1 MRKIKEWNQDWKF
14 SKSAETEGEKVAV
27 PHTWNALDGQD
38 GGDDYYRG
46 QGYYTK
52 EFPRPQTEEGEQV
65 YLECAGVANSALVSL
80 NGKELCTHDGGFST
94 FRVNLTP
101 ELKETNRLTVIA
113 DNSVNDRVY
122 PQKADFTFY
131 GGVYRDVRLA
141 VVPRVHFSM
150 DYFGGNG
157 LKISP
162 VVKDGQAEVTVETW
176 LSGPA
181 ASPWQENAEVRITLE
196 GDHAPES
203 RVMPVKREAGQ
214 EADKTASV
222 PGSST
227 SGYAKAVLKILCPH
241 LWNGRKDPYLYTAKA
256 ELLLNG
262 ELQDEVRLRFGCRS
276 FSVDPEQGFFL
287 NGEAYP
293 LRGVSRHQ
301 DREGVGNALTREM
314 HREDMELIA
323 ELGANSIRLAHYQ
336 HDQYFYDLCDEYGMV
351 VWAEIPYI
359 TRHMENG
366 RENTLQQMQELIVQN
381 HHHASVC
388 FWGISNEIS
397 AGGLDQAVLENNHAL
412 ERLVKKLDDTRL
424 TTMACAFMLE
434 ENSPMLSV
442 TDTVAYNHYF
452 GWYMGSVE
460 ENDRW
465 FDRFHREH
473 PALPVGLSEYGAEA
487 VMQWQTDKP
496 ERGDYT
502 EQYQAL
508 YHEHMLR
515 MIEERPYL
523 WCTYVWNMFDFAA
536 DGRDEGGVKGRNN
549 KGLVTF
555 DRKIKKESFYLY
567 KAYWSEE
574 PFVYITGR
582 RFVNRA
588 ETETEVKVYS
598 NQKEV
603 SLYQNGKL
611 VGSVERSGHI
621 FRFRITLE
629 KDNELTAKAGEAADS
644 IVIHQTDAP
653 DPSYT
658 MPVMEEITNW
668 LDGVDI
674 QLKEGY
680 FTLDD
685 RVEELVNVPEGEA
698 VFLEFL
704 AAYDSRKQGAAA
716 SVKMT
721 MEQRMATMRSMKL
734 SEFARRT
741 NTPAEEVTEFLRKLQ
756 TVKKPDGDM

>member
-1 MRKIKEWNQDWKF
+1 MRKITDWNQDWKF
-14 SKSAETEGEKVAV
+14 SKSVNAEGEGVTL

-38 GGDDYYRG
+38 GGVDYYRG

-52 EFPRPQTEEGEQV
+52 EFPCPKLEEGEQV
-65 YLECAGVANSALVSL
+65 YLECAGVANSAVVSL
-80 NGKELCTHDGGFST
+80 NGKEMCRHDGGFST
-94 FRVNLTP
+94 FRTNLTP
-101 ELKETNRLTVIA
+101 GLREQNQLVVIA

-131 GGVYRDVRLA
+131 GGIYRDVRLL
-141 VVPRVHFSM
+141 VVPGLHFSL
-150 DYFGGNG
+150 DHYGGNG
-157 LKISP
+157 LKVTPMIKNSA
-162 VVKDGQAEVTVETW
+162 AEVTVEAW
-176 LSGPA
+176 VSGTKVLYPDDRVEI
-181 ASPWQENAEVRITLE
+181 QFTME
-196 GDHAPES
+196 GEGVPEGVCELVDS
-203 RVMPVKREAGQ
+203 VQGYVKTMLTIIQPR
-214 EADKTASV
+214 
-222 PGSST
+222 
-227 SGYAKAVLKILCPH
+227 
-241 LWNGRKDPYLYTAKA
+241 LWNGRKDPYLYSVKA

-262 ELQDEVRLRFGCRS
+262 VIQDEVLLRFGCRS

-287 NGEAYP
+287 NGESYP

-301 DREGVGNALTREM
+301 DREGIGNALTRDM
-314 HREDMELIA
+314 HREDMELIS

-359 TRHMENG
+359 TRHMENA
-366 RENTLQQMQELIVQN
+366 RENTLAQMQELIIQN
-381 HHHASVC
+381 HHHASIC

-397 AGGLDQAVLENNHAL
+397 AGGMDKAVLDNNHAL
-412 ERLVKKLDDTRL
+412 EDLAKKLDPTRL
-424 TTMACAFMLE
+424 TTMACAFMLDE
-434 ENSPMLSV
+434 ESPMLSI

-460 ENDRW
+460 ENDAW
-465 FDRFHREH
+465 FDRFHQAH
-473 PALPVGLSEYGAEA
+473 PNLPVGLSEYGAEA
-487 VMQWQTDKP
+487 VMQWQTGKP

-508 YHEHMLR
+508 YHEHMLQ
-515 MIEERPYL
+515 MITARPYL

-555 DRKIKKESFYLY
+555 DRKMKKEAFYLY
-567 KAYWSEE
+567 KAYWSQE

-588 ETETEVKVYS
+588 ETESEVKIYS

-603 SLYQNGKL
+603 ILYQNGKF
-611 VGSVERSGHI
+611 VGSIESSDHI
-621 FRFRITLE
+621 FRFSITLE
-629 KDNELTAKAGEAADS
+629 KENELTAKAGATSDCIS
-644 IVIHQTDAP
+644 IHKTDTP

-668 LDGVDI
+668 LDDVDI
-674 QLKEGY
+674 ELKEGY

-685 RVEELVNVPEGEA
+685 RVDELVKVPEGEA

-716 SVKMT
+716 SVKMS

-741 NTPAEEVTEFLRKLQ
+741 NTPAEEVTKFLRKLQ
-756 TVKKPDGDM
+756 TVKKAEDENIDKN

>member
-1 MRKIKEWNQDWKF
+1 MRKIIDWDQNWKF
-14 SKSAETEGEKVAV
+14 SKSMKEEGETINL

-52 EFPRPQTEEGEQV
+52 EFPCPKIEEGEQV
-65 YLECAGVANSALVSL
+65 YLECKGVANSAAVSL
-80 NGKELCTHDGGFST
+80 NGKEIYTHDGGFST
-94 FRVNLTP
+94 FRVNMTSELERQNYLTI
-101 ELKETNRLTVIA
+101 IA

-131 GGVYRDVRLA
+131 GGIYRDVRLL
-141 VVPRVHFSM
+141 VVPQVHFSL
-150 DYFGGNG
+150 DYYGGNG
-157 LKISP
+157 LKITP
-162 VVKDGQAEVTVETW
+162 VMKDDRAEIAVEAW
-176 LSGPA
+176 VSGMKELAPDDR
-181 ASPWQENAEVRITLE
+181 AEIRITLD
-196 GDHAPES
+196 GDGAPEKICELID
-203 RVMPVKREAGQ
+203 PVQGYV
-214 EADKTASV
+214 KT
-222 PGSST
+222 
-227 SGYAKAVLKILCPH
+227 VLTIFQSH
-241 LWNGRKDPYLYTAKA
+241 LWNGRIDPYLYSAKA

-262 ELQDEVRLRFGCRS
+262 VIQDEVMMRFGCRS
-276 FSVDPEQGFFL
+276 FSVDSEQGFFL
-287 NGEAYP
+287 NGAPYP

-301 DREGVGNALTREM
+301 DREGIGNALTKEM
-314 HREDMELIA
+314 HKEDMELIA

-366 RENTLQQMQELIVQN
+366 RENTLQQMKELIVQN

-397 AGGLDQAVLENNHAL
+397 AGGMDKAVLDNNHAL
-412 ERLVKKLDDTRL
+412 EDLVKELDSTRL
-424 TTMACAFMLE
+424 TTMACAFMLDE
-434 ENSPMLSV
+434 KSPMLSI

-460 ENDRW
+460 ENDAW
-465 FDRFHREH
+465 FDRFHQTH
-473 PALPVGLSEYGAEA
+473 PDLPVGLSEYGAEA
-487 VMQWQTDKP
+487 VMQWQTGKP

-508 YHEHMLR
+508 YHEHMLQ
-515 MIEERPYL
+515 MITARPYL

-555 DRKIKKESFYLY
+555 DRKMKKEAFYLY
-567 KAYWSEE
+567 KAYWSQE

-582 RFVNRA
+582 RFINRA
-588 ETETEVKVYS
+588 ETESEVKIYS

-611 VGSVERSGHI
+611 IGSMESSNHI
-621 FRFRITLE
+621 FQFHITLE
-629 KDNELTAKAGEAADS
+629 KENELTAKAGETTDC
-644 IVIHQTDAP
+644 VTIHKTDTP
-653 DPSYT
+653 DPAYT

-668 LDGVDI
+668 LDDVDI
-674 QLKEGY
+674 ELKEGY

-685 RVEELVNVPEGEA
+685 RVDELVKVPEGEV

-721 MEQRMATMRSMKL
+721 MEQRMAAMRSMKL

-756 TVKKPDGDM
+756 TVKKPES

>member
-1 MRKIKEWNQDWKF
+1 MRRIKEWNQDWKF
-14 SKSAETEGEKVAV
+14 SRSAETEGEKVAI

-52 EFPRPQTEEGEQV
+52 EFPCPQMEEGEQV
-65 YLECAGVANSALVSL
+65 YLECAGVANSASVSL
-80 NGKELCTHDGGFST
+80 NGKELCRHDGGFST

>member
-1 MRKIKEWNQDWKF
+1 MRKIIDWNQNWKF
-14 SKSAETEGEKVAV
+14 SKSAEEEGEAICL

-52 EFPRPQTEEGEQV
+52 EFPCPKIGEGEQV
-65 YLECAGVANSALVSL
+65 YLECAGVANSAVISL
-80 NGKELCTHDGGFST
+80 NGKEMCRHDGGFST
-94 FRVNLTP
+94 FRVNLTS
-101 ELKETNRLTVIA
+101 ELREQNHLTITA

-131 GGVYRDVRLA
+131 GGIYRDVRLL
-141 VVPRVHFSM
+141 VVPEVHFSL
-150 DYFGGNG
+150 DYYGGNG
-157 LKISP
+157 LKIVP
-162 VVKDGQAEVTVETW
+162 DMKEDRAEIAVEAW
-176 LSGPA
+176 VSGMKELAPDDR
-181 ASPWQENAEVRITLE
+181 AEIRITLDGDGVPE
-196 GDHAPES
+196 GVCEPVD
-203 RVMPVKREAGQ
+203 RVRGYVK
-214 EADKTASV
+214 T
-222 PGSST
+222 
-227 SGYAKAVLKILCPH
+227 VLTIFQPH
-241 LWNGRKDPYLYTAKA
+241 LWNGRMDPYLYSVKA

-262 ELQDEVRLRFGCRS
+262 VSQDETLLRFGCRS

-287 NGEAYP
+287 NGAPYP

-301 DREGVGNALTREM
+301 DWEGMGNALKKEM
-314 HREDMELIA
+314 HKEDMELIA

-359 TRHMENG
+359 TRHMEGG
-366 RENTLQQMQELIVQN
+366 RQNTLQQMQELIIQN
-381 HHHASVC
+381 HHHASIC

-397 AGGLDQAVLENNHAL
+397 AGGMDEAVLDNNHAL
-412 ERLVKKLDDTRL
+412 EALAKELDPARL
-424 TTMACAFMLE
+424 TTMACAFMLDE
-434 ENSPMLSV
+434 ESPMLSI

-465 FDRFHREH
+465 FDRFHQAH
-473 PALPVGLSEYGAEA
+473 PKLPVGLSEYGAEA
-487 VMQWQTDKP
+487 VMQWQTGKP

-508 YHEHMLR
+508 YHEHMLQ
-515 MIEERPYL
+515 MITARPYL

-555 DRKIKKESFYLY
+555 DRKIKKEAFYLY
-567 KAYWSEE
+567 KAYWSRE

-588 ETETEVKVYS
+588 ETESEVKIYS
-598 NQKEV
+598 NQNEV
-603 SLYQNGKL
+603 SLYQNGTL
-611 VGSVERSGHI
+611 IGSMESSDHI
-621 FRFRITLE
+621 FRFHIALE
-629 KDNELTAKAGEAADS
+629 KENQLTAKAGEATDDVTIYKIDVPDS
-644 IVIHQTDAP
+644 
-653 DPSYT
+653 SYT

-668 LDGVDI
+668 LDDVDI
-674 QLKEGY
+674 ELKEGY

-685 RVEELVNVPEGEA
+685 RVDELVEVPEGET

-756 TVKKPDGDM
+756 TVKKPKR

>member
-1 MRKIKEWNQDWKF
+1 MRRIKEWNQDWKF
-14 SKSAETEGEKVAV
+14 SRTAETEGEKVAV

-52 EFPRPQTEEGEQV
+52 EFPHPQTEEGEQV
-65 YLECAGVANSALVSL
+65 YLECAGVANSASVFL

-101 ELKETNRLTVIA
+101 ELKETNRLTVIV

-131 GGVYRDVRLA
+131 GGIYRDVRLA

-150 DYFGGNG
+150 DYYGGNG

-162 VVKDGQAEVTVETW
+162 AVKDGKAEVTVETW
-176 LSGPA
+176 LSGPVA
-181 ASPWQENAEVRITLE
+181 LPWQENAEVRFTLE

-203 RVMPVKREAGQ
+203 SVAPVKCEEGQ
-214 EADKTASV
+214 DADKTASV

-227 SGYAKAVLKILCPH
+227 SGYAKTVLKIQHPH

-262 ELQDEVRLRFGCRS
+262 ELHDEVRLRFGCRS

-359 TRHMENG
+359 TRHMDNG
-366 RENTLQQMQELIVQN
+366 QENTLQQMQELIVQN
-381 HHHASVC
+381 HHHASIC

-508 YHEHMLR
+508 YHEHMLQ
-515 MIEERPYL
+515 MIEDRPYL

-611 VGSVERSGHI
+611 VGSTTQSGHI

-629 KDNELTAKAGEAADS
+629 KDNELTAKAGEVADS
-644 IVIHQTDAP
+644 IVIYQVDAP

-680 FTLDD
+680 FTLDN

-756 TVKKPDGDM
+756 TVKKPGGDM

>member
-131 GGVYRDVRLA
+131 GGIYRDVRLA
-141 VVPRVHFSM
+141 VVPRIHFSM
-150 DYFGGNG
+150 DYYGGNG

-162 VVKDGQAEVTVETW
+162 AVKDGQAEVTVETW

-203 RVMPVKREAGQ
+203 IVAPVKREEGQ
-214 EADKTASV
+214 DADKTASV

-227 SGYAKAVLKILCPH
+227 SGYAKTVLEILRPH

-262 ELQDEVRLRFGCRS
+262 ELQDEVRLRLGCRS
-276 FSVDPEQGFFL
+276 FSVDPEPGFFL
-287 NGEAYP
+287 NGQAYP

-366 RENTLQQMQELIVQN
+366 RENTLRQMQELIVQN
-381 HHHASVC
+381 HHHASIC

-412 ERLVKKLDDTRL
+412 ERFVKKLDDTRL

-515 MIEERPYL
+515 MIEDRPYL

>member
-1 MRKIKEWNQDWKF
+1 MRRIKEWNQDWKF
-14 SKSAETEGEKVAV
+14 SRSAETEGEKVAI

-52 EFPRPQTEEGEQV
+52 EFPCPQMEEGEQV
-65 YLECAGVANSALVSL
+65 YLECAGVVNSASVSL
-80 NGKELCTHDGGFST
+80 NGKELCRHDGGFST

-262 ELQDEVRLRFGCRS
+262 ELQDEVRLCFGCRS

-515 MIEERPYL
+515 MIEDRPYL

>member
-1 MRKIKEWNQDWKF
+1 MRRIKEWNQDWKF
-14 SKSAETEGEKVAV
+14 SRSAETEGEKVAI

-52 EFPRPQTEEGEQV
+52 EFPCPQMEEGEQV
-65 YLECAGVANSALVSL
+65 YLECAGVANSASVSL
-80 NGKELCTHDGGFST
+80 NGKELCRHDGGFST

-181 ASPWQENAEVRITLE
+181 SSPWQENAEVRITLE

-314 HREDMELIA
+314 HREDIELIA

-515 MIEERPYL
+515 MIEDRPYL

-588 ETETEVKVYS
+588 ETEAEVKVYS

>member
-1 MRKIKEWNQDWKF
+1 MRRIKEWNQDWKF
-14 SKSAETEGEKVAV
+14 SRSAETEGEKVAI

-52 EFPRPQTEEGEQV
+52 EFPCPQMEEGEQV
-65 YLECAGVANSALVSL
+65 YLECAGVANSASVSL
-80 NGKELCTHDGGFST
+80 NGKELCRHDGGFST

-487 VMQWQTDKP
+487 VMP
-496 ERGDYT
+496 
-502 EQYQAL
+502 
-508 YHEHMLR
+508 
-515 MIEERPYL
+515 
-523 WCTYVWNMFDFAA
+523 
-536 DGRDEGGVKGRNN
+536 
-549 KGLVTF
+549 
-555 DRKIKKESFYLY
+555 
-567 KAYWSEE
+567 
-574 PFVYITGR
+574 R
-582 RFVNRA
+582 R
-588 ETETEVKVYS
+588 
-598 NQKEV
+598 
-603 SLYQNGKL
+603 
-611 VGSVERSGHI
+611 
-621 FRFRITLE
+621 
-629 KDNELTAKAGEAADS
+629 
-644 IVIHQTDAP
+644 
-653 DPSYT
+653 
-658 MPVMEEITNW
+658 
-668 LDGVDI
+668 
-674 QLKEGY
+674 
-680 FTLDD
+680 
-685 RVEELVNVPEGEA
+685 A
-698 VFLEFL
+698 V
-704 AAYDSRKQGAAA
+704 
-716 SVKMT
+716 
-721 MEQRMATMRSMKL
+721 RMAQWVL
-734 SEFARRT
+734 
-741 NTPAEEVTEFLRKLQ
+741 V
-756 TVKKPDGDM
+756 

>member
-1 MRKIKEWNQDWKF
+1 MRRIKEWNQDWKF
-14 SKSAETEGEKVAV
+14 SRSAETEGEKVAI

-52 EFPRPQTEEGEQV
+52 EFPCPQTEEGEQV
-65 YLECAGVANSALVSL
+65 YLECAGVANSASVSL
-80 NGKELCTHDGGFST
+80 NGKELCRHDGGFST

-131 GGVYRDVRLA
+131 GGIYRDVRLA

-203 RVMPVKREAGQ
+203 RVAPVKHGVGPD
-214 EADKTASV
+214 ADKTASV

-287 NGEAYP
+287 NGQAYP

-473 PALPVGLSEYGAEA
+473 PVLPVGLSEYGAEA

-582 RFVNRA
+582 RFANRA
-588 ETETEVKVYS
+588 ETEAEVKVYS

>member
-131 GGVYRDVRLA
+131 GGIYRDVRLA
-141 VVPRVHFSM
+141 VVPRIHFSM
-150 DYFGGNG
+150 DYYGGNG

-162 VVKDGQAEVTVETW
+162 AVKDGQAEVTVETW

-203 RVMPVKREAGQ
+203 IVAPVKREEGQ
-214 EADKTASV
+214 DADKTASV

-227 SGYAKAVLKILCPH
+227 SGYAKTVLEILRPH

-287 NGEAYP
+287 NGQAYP

-366 RENTLQQMQELIVQN
+366 RENTLRQMQELIVQN
-381 HHHASVC
+381 HHHASIC

-412 ERLVKKLDDTRL
+412 ERFVKKLDDTRL

-515 MIEERPYL
+515 MIEDRPYL
-523 WCTYVWNMFDFAA
+523 WCTYVWNKI
-536 DGRDEGGVKGRNN
+536 GRAHV
-549 KGLVTF
+549 
-555 DRKIKKESFYLY
+555 
-567 KAYWSEE
+567 
-574 PFVYITGR
+574 
-582 RFVNRA
+582 
-588 ETETEVKVYS
+588 
-598 NQKEV
+598 
-603 SLYQNGKL
+603 
-611 VGSVERSGHI
+611 
-621 FRFRITLE
+621 
-629 KDNELTAKAGEAADS
+629 
-644 IVIHQTDAP
+644 
-653 DPSYT
+653 
-658 MPVMEEITNW
+658 
-668 LDGVDI
+668 
-674 QLKEGY
+674 
-680 FTLDD
+680 
-685 RVEELVNVPEGEA
+685 
-698 VFLEFL
+698 
-704 AAYDSRKQGAAA
+704 
-716 SVKMT
+716 
-721 MEQRMATMRSMKL
+721 
-734 SEFARRT
+734 
-741 NTPAEEVTEFLRKLQ
+741 
-756 TVKKPDGDM
+756 

>member
-1 MRKIKEWNQDWKF
+1 MRRIKEWNQDWKF
-14 SKSAETEGEKVAV
+14 SRSAETEGEKVAI

-52 EFPRPQTEEGEQV
+52 EFPCPQMEEGEQV
-65 YLECAGVANSALVSL
+65 YLECAGVANSASVSL
-80 NGKELCTHDGGFST
+80 NGKELCRHDGGFST

-181 ASPWQENAEVRITLE
+181 SSPWQENAEVRITLE

-314 HREDMELIA
+314 HREDIELIA

-515 MIEERPYL
+515 MIEDRPYL

>member
-1 MRKIKEWNQDWKF
+1 MRRIKEWNQDWKF
-14 SKSAETEGEKVAV
+14 SRSAETEGEKVAI

-52 EFPRPQTEEGEQV
+52 EFPCPQMEEGEQV
-65 YLECAGVANSALVSL
+65 YLECAGVANSASVSL
-80 NGKELCTHDGGFST
+80 NGKELCRHDGGFST

-241 LWNGRKDPYLYTAKA
+241 LWYGRKDPYLYTAKA

-588 ETETEVKVYS
+588 ETEAEVKIYS

-734 SEFARRT
+734 SEFVRRT